1 MAKRKSSNKRKS
13 RGNVRVRA
21 KALSE
26 VDEGK
31 LALAFWL
38 IAKRMVDD
46 QTDQASG
53 ENGSAGSSS

>member
-1 MAKRKSSNKRKS
+1 MAKRKHTRKSKS

-46 QTDQASG
+46 QTDQATG
-53 ENGSAGSSS
+53 ENGSTGTPS

>member
-1 MAKRKSSNKRKS
+1 MAKRKHTRRGKS
-13 RGNVRVRA
+13 RGDVRVRA

-26 VDEGK
+26 VDEDK

-46 QTDQASG
+46 QTDQATG
-53 ENGSAGSSS
+53 ENGSAGTSS

>member
-1 MAKRKSSNKRKS
+1 MAKRKHTRKS
-13 RGNVRVRA
+13 NTRGNVRVRA

-46 QTDQASG
+46 QTDQATG
-53 ENGSAGSSS
+53 ENDSTGTPS